1 MMPVADKVMIAG
13 DWHANARW
21 AVHAIHKG
29 CSEVKVALQLGDFG
43 LWRTE
48 KAYLE
53 KVSEALEDEDANL
66 YVLDGNHEDHAWLAE
81 LMKGL
86 TTGEPLK
93 VAERI
98 WYLPRGFRWEWHGR
112 SWLALG
118 GAASVD
124 RAFRTEGH
132 SWFRE
137 EEITLVQ
144 AGLVALRGP
153 ADVMI
158 THECPRRVTLHM
170 PLGPPYPGWDLDV
183 SRAHQELLDR
193 IIDHVE
199 PSWLFHGHMHLAHQ
213 GTFTYPHGKV
223 QVRGLD
229 CDGRKENWA
238 ILDTKLMAW
247 EEETP

>member
-1 MMPVADKVMIAG
+1 MMPVTDKVMVAG

-21 AVHAIHKG
+21 AARAISEG
-29 CSEVKVALQLGDFG
+29 CSDVKVVLQLGDFG
-43 LWRTE
+43 LWRTGRD
-48 KAYLE
+48 YLAQ
-53 KVSEALEDEDANL
+53 VSEALEGQDADL
-66 YVLDGNHEDHAWLAE
+66 YFIDGNHEDHAWLIE
-81 LMKGL
+81 LMKNM

-137 EEITLVQ
+137 EEITLPQ

-158 THECPRRVTLHM
+158 THECPRRVARRL
-170 PLGPPYPGWDLDV
+170 PLGTPMAGWDLEV
-183 SRAHQELLDR
+183 SRSHQELLDR
-193 IIDHVE
+193 VICYVE
-199 PSWLFHGHMHLAHQ
+199 PSYLFHGHMHIAHQ
-213 GTFTYPHGKV
+213 GTFSYPYGRL
-223 QVRGLD
+223 QVRGLN
-229 CDGRKENWA
+229 CDGRTENWA
-238 ILDTKLMAW
+238 IFDTKLMAW
-247 EEETP
+247 EEEIA